1 MIESNGPGI
10 INTGWE
16 IKDKITKNYGI
27 DDLWTLLNIL
37 QKPAEQNEAEQD
49 KDIWELDYW
58 LKWKWNCPRHC
69 KLKGILLK

>member
-27 DDLWTLLNIL
+27 DDLWTVKHTT
-37 QKPAEQNEAEQD
+37 KPAEQN
-49 KDIWELDYW
+49 
-58 LKWKWNCPRHC
+58 
-69 KLKGILLK
+69 

>member
-27 DDLWTLLNIL
+27 NDLWTLLNIL
-37 QKPAEQNEAEQD
+37 QKPAEQN
-49 KDIWELDYW
+49 
-58 LKWKWNCPRHC
+58 
-69 KLKGILLK
+69 